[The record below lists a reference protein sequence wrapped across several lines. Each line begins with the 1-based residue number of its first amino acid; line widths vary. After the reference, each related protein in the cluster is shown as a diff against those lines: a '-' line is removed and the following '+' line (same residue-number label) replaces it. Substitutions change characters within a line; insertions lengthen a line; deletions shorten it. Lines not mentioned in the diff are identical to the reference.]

1 MKNSEPVIQ
10 TFTSPDGKWIA
21 EVEIDFD
28 NQSFQII
35 WNESTPESIYE
46 LASDY

>member
-1 MKNSEPVIQ
+1 MKNSEPIIQ

-35 WNESTPESIYE
+35 WNEANQESIDE